1 MTLGEKLLIVF
12 FAFLAILVTVIAV
25 AFRER
30 TRGKSIAMDDIEGQL
45 APGAIGV
52 VPPAAPGCRQ
62 RLWRSAEQASEP
74 SEPHP
79 PPSARPPTPQS
90 WGVREPPRIGG

>member
-30 TRGKSIAMDDIEGQL
+30 TRGKSIAMDDIEGQ
-45 APGAIGV
+45 
-52 VPPAAPGCRQ
+52 
-62 RLWRSAEQASEP
+62 QAQD
-74 SEPHP
+74 
-79 PPSARPPTPQS
+79 ARVMAVIFGS
-90 WGVREPPRIGG
+90 IMGGMLLTVLVAWLVFF